1 MRFLLALILSL
12 GACADYSAAPPP
24 LDAAVALDQAPE
36 GSDASPDGMSLNVD
50 AGTGLDA
57 AHDLFTPDLAPRDL
71 AGSDLKTTC
80 VTVSCTQ
87 GALGDALC
95 KTSCATLTATCGG
108 NPAHCN
114 P

>member
-1 MRFLLALILSL
+1 MHFLLALILGL

-24 LDAAVALDQAPE
+24 LDAAVALDQTRE
-36 GSDASPDGMSLNVD
+36 GFDAGPDGTSLEFD
-50 AGTGLDA
+50 AGTALDA
-57 AHDLFTPDLAPRDL
+57 AHDLFTPDLPARDL

-80 VTVSCTQ
+80 LTVSCTQ